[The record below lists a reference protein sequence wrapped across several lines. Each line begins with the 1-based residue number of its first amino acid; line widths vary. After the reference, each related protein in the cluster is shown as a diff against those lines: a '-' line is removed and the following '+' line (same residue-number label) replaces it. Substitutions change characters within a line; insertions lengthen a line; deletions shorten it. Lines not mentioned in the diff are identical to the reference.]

1 MKIYLAGPEVF
12 LPDAVGIGQ
21 AKKRL
26 CAAYG
31 FEGLYPF
38 DNEIVASPAGERTDR
53 LIYRAKFA
61 AAHESAVGTFETR
74 PPILRISVHP
84 G

>member
-12 LPDAVGIGQ
+12 LPDAVQIGQ

-31 FEGLYPF
+31 FEGSIRSTMKSSQVRPA
-38 DNEIVASPAGERTDR
+38 NEPTG
-53 LIYRAKFA
+53 
-61 AAHESAVGTFETR
+61 
-74 PPILRISVHP
+74 
-84 G
+84 